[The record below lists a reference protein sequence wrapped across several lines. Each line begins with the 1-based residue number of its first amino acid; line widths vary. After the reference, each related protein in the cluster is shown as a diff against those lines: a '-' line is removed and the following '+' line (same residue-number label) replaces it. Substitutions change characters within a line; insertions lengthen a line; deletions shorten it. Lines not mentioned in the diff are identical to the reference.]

1 MQAITNKAIP
11 KPNLGLLSSRD
22 PAIIITNPK
31 NPKITGR
38 ICENI
43 VVPTIAIL
51 NHYYNFIM
59 FSYLKFTLNFIDFKL
74 KNFFILF

>member
-1 MQAITNKAIP
+1 MP
-11 KPNLGLLSSRD
+11 KPNLGLLSSKD
-22 PAIIITNPK
+22 PEIISTNPM

-51 NHYYNFIM
+51 NHYYNFIL
-59 FSYLKFTLNFIDFKL
+59 FSYI
-74 KNFFILF
+74 

>member
-22 PAIIITNPK
+22 PVIINTNAK
-31 NPKITGR
+31 NPKITGS

-51 NHYYNFIM
+51 NHYYNFVL
-59 FSYLKFTLNFIDFKL
+59 FSYI
-74 KNFFILF
+74 

>member
-1 MQAITNKAIP
+1 MQAITNNAIP
-11 KPNLGLLSSRD
+11 NPNLGLLSSRD
-22 PAIIITNPK
+22 PDIINTNPK

-51 NHYYNFIM
+51 NHYYNFIL
-59 FSYLKFTLNFIDFKL
+59 FSYLKVT
-74 KNFFILF
+74 